1 MLLAVEHLQVAVV
14 AVAQHLRNTL
24 YHQVNSMQL
33 QLVEQ
38 ELLLHLQV

>member
-1 MLLAVEHLQVAVV
+1 MLLVVAHQAAVV
-14 AVAQHLRNTL
+14 AAEAQHLRNTL